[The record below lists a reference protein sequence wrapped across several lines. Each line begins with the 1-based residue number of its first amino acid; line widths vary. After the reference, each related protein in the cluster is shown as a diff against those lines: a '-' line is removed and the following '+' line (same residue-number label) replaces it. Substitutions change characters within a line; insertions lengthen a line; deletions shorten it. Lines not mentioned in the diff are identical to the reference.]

1 MRELSHKDE
10 RKKGT
15 PSIGKNKFVK
25 YMRRH
30 SPVKI
35 KNYSN
40 SNETYIV
47 DKPQE
52 MTAESQG
59 FLSIIKINTRSNI
72 ESATQLEH
80 TKLIDIKKSLRKF

>member
-47 DKPQE
+47 DKPQ
-52 MTAESQG
+52 
-59 FLSIIKINTRSNI
+59 
-72 ESATQLEH
+72 
-80 TKLIDIKKSLRKF
+80 